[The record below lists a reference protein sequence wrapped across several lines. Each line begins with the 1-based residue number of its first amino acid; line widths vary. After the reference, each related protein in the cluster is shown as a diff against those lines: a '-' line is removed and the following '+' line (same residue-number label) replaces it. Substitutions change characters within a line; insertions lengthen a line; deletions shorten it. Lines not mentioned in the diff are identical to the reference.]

1 MIQYEL
7 NGSQRIVASSG
18 EGMNWHVR
26 QTNFE
31 TIIVG
36 LGRRLPMV
44 PSLMNIA
51 ILVVDTRMERSVQRY
66 Y

>member
-7 NGSQRIVASSG
+7 DGSQRIVASSG

-26 QTNFE
+26 QTDFE
-31 TIIVG
+31 TIVVG
-36 LGRRLPMV
+36 SGRQLPMV

-51 ILVVDTRMERSVQRY
+51 IFVVDTRMERSAQRY